1 MKNKNKIIIICLA
14 AGIAFS
20 MVSVT
25 LAYLGTMQPKNNVI
39 TVGHDEVSIDEEFS
53 SPDKME
59 MSNTTPKQINIKNT
73 GSVPCYVRVFAEF
86 SDSVVAADAS
96 VVTEKNAEMTWEN
109 FKNGLKLDQSP
120 ETISDHWRYVPASSG
135 NKLGGYFYYT
145 EKLLPGQTTG
155 EPLIKSVKTDFNS
168 AEDDNI
174 DRIKDFDIIVY
185 SETVQSTEIGGAGF
199 EDNESGP
206 AWKQAW
212 ESFLKV
218 GP

>member
-73 GSVPCYVRVFAEF
+73 GSVPRYVRVFAEF
-86 SDSVVAADAS
+86 YNRVVAADA
-96 VVTEKNAEMTWEN
+96 
-109 FKNGLKLDQSP
+109 
-120 ETISDHWRYVPASSG
+120 
-135 NKLGGYFYYT
+135 
-145 EKLLPGQTTG
+145 
-155 EPLIKSVKTDFNS
+155 
-168 AEDDNI
+168 
-174 DRIKDFDIIVY
+174 
-185 SETVQSTEIGGAGF
+185 
-199 EDNESGP
+199 
-206 AWKQAW
+206 
-212 ESFLKV
+212 
-218 GP
+218 